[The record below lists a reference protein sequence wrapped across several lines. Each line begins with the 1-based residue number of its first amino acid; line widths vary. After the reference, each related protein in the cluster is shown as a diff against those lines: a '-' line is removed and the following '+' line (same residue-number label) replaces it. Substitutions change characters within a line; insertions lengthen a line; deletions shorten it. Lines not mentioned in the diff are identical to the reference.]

1 MPGAVGAVRVFGVV
15 PVPARITRVNPGES
29 WAWQVGLVTVDHLVE
44 PLPDGQGTIVAV
56 ALDAPAPLEAVMART
71 YGPVM
76 RGLLDRLAQTALETE
91 AAGG

>member
-1 MPGAVGAVRVFGVV
+1 
-15 PVPARITRVNPGES
+15 
-29 WAWQVGLVTVDHLVE
+29 
-44 PLPDGQGTIVAV
+44 
-56 ALDAPAPLEAVMART
+56 VMART